1 MRTHLQLIF
10 KRTGHALGLAA
21 ALLIAACGGGTNP
34 VAAPVAPVAPVASA
48 IAEARATDLVSV
60 NDGKGGVRAAKASE
74 DGYAQPAA
82 PKTSQPMTD
91 LQKRKVKPV
100 VTAVDLGDVD
110 AAKSA

>member
-1 MRTHLQLIF
+1 MRTQSRLIF
-10 KRTGHALGLAA
+10 KRTGNALGLAA
-21 ALLIAACGGGTNP
+21 ALLIAACGGGANP
-34 VAAPVAPVAPVASA
+34 VAAPAAPLAPA
-48 IAEARATDLVSV
+48 IAEARAVDLISV